1 MNIVFL
7 GPPGAG
13 KGTMAERVADE
24 TGLAHVSTGDIFRD
38 NIRHETELGRKVK
51 ELIDHGNLVPDS
63 ITIELVQDRLQE
75 ADVQLGWILDGFP
88 RTRPQAEALS
98 DFARVD
104 LVIHLDLS
112 DEEVIRRLS
121 GRRVH
126 PASGRTYHIEYSP
139 PKKDGFDD
147 ETGEPLI
154 KRDDDEEES
163 IRQRLSVYM
172 SQTEPVISYYREKRL
187 IVDVDATGSI
197 DAVAAKIH
205 NVLEKHAAG

>member
-51 ELIDHGNLVPDS
+51 ELIDRGQLVPDS
-63 ITIELVQDRLQE
+63 ITIELVQDRLHE

-98 DFARVD
+98 EFARVD
-104 LVIHLDLS
+104 LVILLNIS

-126 PASGRTYHIEYSP
+126 PESGRTYHVEFNP
-139 PKKDGFDD
+139 PAKEGHDD
-147 ETGEPLI
+147 VTGEPLI
-154 KRDDDEEES
+154 RRDDDDEES
-163 IRQRLSVYM
+163 IRTRLSVYKE
-172 SQTEPVISYYREKRL
+172 QTEPVIAYYRKHKL
-187 IVDVDATGSI
+187 IVDVDASGTI
-197 DAVAAKIH
+197 DEVQTKIH
-205 NVLEKHAAG
+205 SLLKE